1 MYSGRIPDLPS
12 KQFRRYI
19 GVFLMVSVDVEPNVS
34 FSKVHFWPLNT
45 ISQKRNGIEVSRR
58 VTVYVTSVVIC
69 VIVWLDQYVE
79 GADAKVAWQKQKN
92 MENAKA

>member
-1 MYSGRIPDLPS
+1 
-12 KQFRRYI
+12 
-19 GVFLMVSVDVEPNVS
+19 MVSVDVKPNVS
-34 FSKVHFWPLNT
+34 FLKVHFWPLNT